1 MSALH
6 QAAEDYLMVR
16 RALGS
21 KLDHYG
27 YLLRDFVA
35 FLEAAGATTVTTEL
49 AVSWAGL
56 PGEGAHPSYLAKRLC
71 VVRGF
76 ARHLQAFDQKS
87 EVPPVGLVPS
97 RTCRAVPY
105 LYSDEEIVALM
116 EAARSLT
123 PALRGAT
130 YETLIGLL
138 RATGMRVG
146 EAIRLDR
153 NEVCFDEGVLVVWKS
168 KFAKSRELALH
179 ESTLGALRAYATLR
193 DELCPES
200 GTPSFFVPRGGARLA
215 YSTVQGTFAHLC
227 QKIGLKAR
235 SERCRPRLHDLRHVF
250 ASSTLLG
257 WYRAGLDVEA
267 KLPLL
272 STYMGHRG
280 PASTY
285 WYLSALPE
293 LLALTAERREHVLG
307 VQV

>member
-1 MSALH
+1 MGAPSAGSPEYGRGPEMSDL
-6 QAAEDYLMVR
+6 QRQLGDYVSLR
-16 RALGS
+16 RSLGYVTREA
-21 KLDHYG
+21 DW
-27 YLLRDFVA
+27 LLPSFVA
-35 FLEAAGATTVTTEL
+35 YLEDRGARQVTTEL

-235 SERCRPRLHDLRHVF
+235 
-250 ASSTLLG
+250 
-257 WYRAGLDVEA
+257 
-267 KLPLL
+267 
-272 STYMGHRG
+272 
-280 PASTY
+280 
-285 WYLSALPE
+285 
-293 LLALTAERREHVLG
+293 
-307 VQV
+307 

>member
-21 KLDHYG
+21 KLEDYDH
-27 YLLRDFVA
+27 LLRDFVA
-35 FLEAAGATTVTTEL
+35 FLEAAGATTVTIEL
-49 AVSWAGL
+49 AVAWAGL

-76 ARHLQAFDQKS
+76 ARHLQAFDSKA
-87 EVPPVGLVPS
+87 EVPPVGLLAS
-97 RTCRAVPY
+97 GTCRAIPY
-105 LYSDEEIVALM
+105 LYSDEEIAALM

-123 PALRGAT
+123 PVLRGAT

-146 EAIRLDR
+146 EAIRLGR
-153 NEVCFDEGVLVVWKS
+153 NEVCFEEGVLVVWKS
-168 KFAKSRELALH
+168 KFNKSRELALH
-179 ESTLGALRAYATLR
+179 ESTLGALRAYAELR
-193 DELCPES
+193 DELCPEPGAS
-200 GTPSFFVPRGGARLA
+200 SFFVPRGGARLA

-227 QKIGLKAR
+227 QEIGLKAR

-257 WYRAGLDVEA
+257 WYQAGLDVQA

-272 STYMGHRG
+272 STYMGHAN

-293 LLALTAERREHVLG
+293 LLALAAERRERVLG
-307 VQV
+307 VQA